1 MRREVPVRF
10 GEGLGVTFPRPTRL
24 IVQAMRWREFVQ
36 RFGLVMKSLDDP
48 ESDRWYKHAQ

>member
-1 MRREVPVRF
+1 
-10 GEGLGVTFPRPTRL
+10 
-24 IVQAMRWREFVQ
+24 MRWREFVQ